1 MITPAVVSFPAC
13 ANMSVDEAAVDYWLK
28 ELVPASTQVPCQLY
42 QQCAKFLSALAL
54 AQDLQVAKRIIA
66 LLLVNELRNLGDLR
80 HADPP
85 HEWMWAERLSPDSLE
100 HLQQLQSRARQ
111 ECNFVAPTAKKR
123 ARQISRC
130 VLVIGAV
137 CLHSLA
143 LSICTGRRQGAQR
156 LQRRRNQRIFFILH
170 SCMCV
175 AFAPFARL
183 RSFVLDL
190 TSGNADTMPTC
201 RPERVVATGVGPRAT
216 LVRTNLQAM
225 YPHVKKAWVEE
236 ARLTAILGNR
246 ASTLKSLRSGVC
258 CYITFIGEHL
268 CEAWLCVQSA
278 YLACFNSCQM
288 HVATRAVPTS
298 RQSSTCC

>member
-123 ARQISRC
+123 ARQISRR

-175 AFAPFARL
+175 ALCPICAPQVLCAR
-183 RSFVLDL
+183 FD
-190 TSGNADTMPTC
+190 
-201 RPERVVATGVGPRAT
+201 ERQCGHHAH
-216 LVRTNLQAM
+216 M
-225 YPHVKKAWVEE
+225 
-236 ARLTAILGNR
+236 
-246 ASTLKSLRSGVC
+246 
-258 CYITFIGEHL
+258 
-268 CEAWLCVQSA
+268 
-278 YLACFNSCQM
+278 
-288 HVATRAVPTS
+288 
-298 RQSSTCC
+298 SS